1 MYRLTVH
8 VDGVKRVDREVKVGK
23 EKKIKSYIYNTISIR
38 NIPNMFEVNRRL
50 ADMRD
55 RYTIKQ
61 KNGKEMYNIAF
72 Q

>member
-8 VDGVKRVDREVKVGK
+8 VDGVKRVNREVKVGK
-23 EKKIKSYIYNTISIR
+23 EKKTKSYIYNTISVR

-50 ADMRD
+50 ADLRD

-61 KNGKEMYNIAF
+61 KNGKEMYNIVL

>member
-8 VDGVKRVDREVKVGK
+8 VDGVKRVNREVKVGK
-23 EKKIKSYIYNTISIR
+23 EKKIKSYIYNTISVR

-50 ADMRD
+50 ADLRD

-61 KNGKEMYNIAF
+61 KNGKEMYNIVL

>member
-8 VDGVKRVDREVKVGK
+8 IEGVKHVNREVKVGK
-23 EKKIKSYIYNTISIR
+23 EKKAKSFIYNTISIR
-38 NIPNMFEVNRRL
+38 NIPSMFEVNRRL
-50 ADMRD
+50 VDMRD

-61 KNGKEMYNIAF
+61 KNGKELYNIVL